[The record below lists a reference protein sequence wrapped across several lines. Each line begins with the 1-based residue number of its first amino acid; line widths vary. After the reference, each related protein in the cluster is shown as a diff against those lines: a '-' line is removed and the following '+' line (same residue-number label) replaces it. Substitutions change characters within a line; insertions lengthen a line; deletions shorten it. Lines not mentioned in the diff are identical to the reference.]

1 MFCATARVGIKMF
14 CSVVLAQMNG
24 SYTYALAVPVKTDVV
39 PQRHLS
45 KVFQSSNDKLDISIQ
60 PETINDLIPVHDFP
74 TALLVFSKKFS
85 EKFPEIPRTVSAVQ
99 D

>member
-1 MFCATARVGIKMF
+1 
-14 CSVVLAQMNG
+14 MNG

-39 PQRHLS
+39 PQRQLS
-45 KVFQSSNDKLDISIQ
+45 KVFQLQ
-60 PETINDLIPVHDFP
+60 PETTNDLIPVHDFP
-74 TALLVFSKKFS
+74 TALLVFSKKCS